1 MNVLIVDAGTSSM
14 RGVLMNEEAEVLF
27 QTRKRYHP
35 EFCSAVKV
43 IQNPLVWKKALTEI
57 GTEVQEWAGMN
68 QKSIDA
74 VSLTA
79 QRTSVMLTDQDGNA
93 ITDAVMWQD
102 KRNLQL
108 CRELRER
115 NVYIN
120 APDWH
125 YMAGASMGVM
135 GYVEAGFNVTPLE
148 QLIYG
153 RSMSYYGTFEKLPS
167 MGWTLVPLSPYQG
180 SSDSSFWPYNEKIM
194 EYDFMVGM
202 NMLSGVVGSYR
213 GGNGLYQE
221 GASQNVMETWGEFYN
236 KYRDILGGDI
246 IHIAPPYAFL
256 HNS

>member
-115 NVYIN
+115 NKEIIERSGNTIN
-120 APDWH
+120 PVF
-125 YMAGASMGVM
+125 S
-135 GYVEAGFNVTPLE
+135 
-148 QLIYG
+148 G
-153 RSMSYYGTFEKLPS
+153 RKCRRLMIRRRRF
-167 MGWTLVPLSPYQG
+167 
-180 SSDSSFWPYNEKIM
+180 
-194 EYDFMVGM
+194 
-202 NMLSGVVGSYR
+202 
-213 GGNGLYQE
+213 
-221 GASQNVMETWGEFYN
+221 
-236 KYRDILGGDI
+236 
-246 IHIAPPYAFL
+246 
-256 HNS
+256 